1 MDITY
6 GITEEIYTLGSDSR
20 KSYGIVAYS
29 NADTDKT
36 ATIVAAIHDI
46 TSDKQKLLELVQLCN
61 KLQLSVIH
69 LGDVVEDFLID

>member
-6 GITEEIYTLGSDSR
+6 GITEEIYTLSSDSR
-20 KSYGIVAYS
+20 TSYGIAAYS

-36 ATIVAAIHDI
+36 ATIVAAVHDI
-46 TSDKQKLLELVQLCN
+46 TNDKQKLLELVQLCN
-61 KLQLSVIH
+61 KLQLSVTH